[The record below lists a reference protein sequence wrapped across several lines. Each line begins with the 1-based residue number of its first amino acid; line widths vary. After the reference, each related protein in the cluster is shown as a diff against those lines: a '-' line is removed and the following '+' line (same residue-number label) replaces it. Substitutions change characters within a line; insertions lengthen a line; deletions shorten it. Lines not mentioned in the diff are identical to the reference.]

1 MYDEMCLDTFLAQQE
16 KLFREPVAESREEA
30 EEFLSDCFATVCE
43 NLKEEGA
50 DIAGMSSEDLAEQ
63 AEVFAL
69 PDGRYLI
76 VEA

>member
-1 MYDEMCLDTFLAQQE
+1 MHFDLHNATALAGFAAAALDVKAEPAGAVTA
-16 KLFREPVAESREEA
+16 LFGILGVG
-30 EEFLSDCFATVCE
+30 
-43 NLKEEGA
+43 EEGA